1 MLKCHIEAR
10 RAQIEYNSVLVDI
23 ATKIMADVARENTG
37 ILDGIWNFIWGTK
50 QGTEEK
56 PTADKLI
63 QTARDT
69 IDVYRRQV
77 ADLIALESM
86 IEKQAGDISKAD
98 PFGKGNTLIDAFR
111 DQFNSRVNDLEVSYV
126 DNVNLLLESQGKK
139 TLSLPT

>member
-1 MLKCHIEAR
+1 M
-10 RAQIEYNSVLVDI
+10 
-23 ATKIMADVARENTG
+23 
-37 ILDGIWNFIWGTK
+37 
-50 QGTEEK
+50 
-56 PTADKLI
+56 I

-86 IEKQAGDISKAD
+86 IEKEAGDIGKAD

-111 DQFNSRVNDLEVSYV
+111 DQFNSRVKDLEISYV